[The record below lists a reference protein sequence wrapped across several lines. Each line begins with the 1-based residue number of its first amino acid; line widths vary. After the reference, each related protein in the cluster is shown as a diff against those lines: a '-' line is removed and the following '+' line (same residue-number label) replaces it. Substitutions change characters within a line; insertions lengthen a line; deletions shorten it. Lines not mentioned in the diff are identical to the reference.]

1 VFALVL
7 VGAPGAGK
15 TSVAEALSDLL
26 LGDDVRHA
34 LIETESLTAAHPPL
48 DDEQWLAPVR
58 AVCELYRRF
67 GYPVLLVVATVESAA
82 ELNALL
88 GALGADEDAV
98 VALRAAPASLRRR
111 IVEREPE
118 GWSGLDALVAA
129 TERIA
134 TAVDAL
140 DGVALALSTEDE
152 APTAVARRVRD
163 AFPRP
168 LGG

>member
-1 VFALVL
+1 VFAVVL
-7 VGAPGAGK
+7 IGAPGAGK

-26 LGDDVRHA
+26 VGDDVRHA
-34 LIETESLTAAHPPL
+34 LIETEALTSAHPPL
-48 DDEQWLAPVR
+48 DDEHWQAPVQ

-67 GYPVLLVVATVESAA
+67 AYPLLLVVATVESAA
-82 ELNALL
+82 ELHRLL
-88 GALGADEDAV
+88 GAIGADEHAV
-98 VALRAAPASLRRR
+98 VALRAAPPTLRRR

-140 DGVALALSTEDE
+140 DGVALALSTEDH
-152 APTAVARRVRD
+152 APTAVARCIRD